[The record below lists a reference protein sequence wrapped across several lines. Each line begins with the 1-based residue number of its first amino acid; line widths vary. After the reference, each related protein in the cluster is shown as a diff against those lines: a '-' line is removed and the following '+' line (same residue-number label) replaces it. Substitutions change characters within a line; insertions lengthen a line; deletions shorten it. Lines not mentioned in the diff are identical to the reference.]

1 MIFHIISRK
10 SSQNHQ
16 KFWPLAFPMCCRRR
30 LVSLNT
36 FPARSAQH
44 GAGSAQARGPGLLR
58 RAAGGESHICWI
70 DEWGLYNVILI
81 EVVWDYKATNITRG
95 YHLVASVPA
104 LPGAGGS
111 RRSRLA
117 RAHAGGE
124 AGLLSAQ
131 RWATDA
137 SPGSVGGA
145 AWRVGLGAIMFCQF
159 LGYWDRMGLGIFW
172 NMGFKGM

>member
-95 YHLVASVPA
+95 VPPCSIGASFARCRRFKAFPPGTCA
-104 LPGAGGS
+104 RWRGSWSSLGAKMGHGCISRICWRSGLARGAGGHYVLPIS
-111 RRSRLA
+111 
-117 RAHAGGE
+117 G
-124 AGLLSAQ
+124 
-131 RWATDA
+131 
-137 SPGSVGGA
+137 V
-145 AWRVGLGAIMFCQF
+145 LG
-159 LGYWDRMGLGIFW
+159 
-172 NMGFKGM
+172 